1 MSTPNLARSGP
12 PLFAVVTFWVFV
24 IGGIAFAGLFMSNW
38 QLLAVRTAEQPV
50 GTPPKVVTVGAGPVS
65 VNVPVPVPVNVSQ
78 APIALPWKPV
88 EVTLTIA
95 NVVKT
100 VLPDWQ
106 GTDRFNVLLL
116 GIDKRD
122 DEPIAGTR
130 SDTIMIASV
139 DPETKS
145 AAL

>member
-1 MSTPNLARSGP
+1 MRTPSLVRSGP

-24 IGGIAFAGLFMSNW
+24 LGGLAFAGIFVTNW
-38 QLLAVRTAEQPV
+38 RLLAVRSAQQPV
-50 GTPPKVVTVGAGPVS
+50 GIAPKVVTVGAGPVS
-65 VNVPVPVPVNVSQ
+65 VSVPVTINPSAPV
-78 APIALPWKPV
+78 ALPSKPADV
-88 EVTLTIA
+88 STGLV

-106 GTDRFNVLLL
+106 GTQRFNVLLL

-130 SDTIMIASV
+130 SDTIIIASI
-139 DPETKS
+139 DTETK
-145 AAL
+145 